1 MTTEKLVNEAL
12 FGKTELASQK
22 IELGVLQDLQEN
34 INKGVALGDL
44 TKQQLTTVDNQAK
57 LRKDLEV
64 KLDNATAELTKQM
77 QILDT
82 KASDT
87 KAFYNKAEQLY
98 SAFINKASDLG
109 IDYPKNIDTNFKI
122 LEKQVE
128 FINNSIPK
136 IKSK

>member
-1 MTTEKLVNEAL
+1 MTTEKLVNNAL
-12 FGKTELASQK
+12 FGKTRLASQK

-44 TKQQLTTVDNQAK
+44 TKQQLTITDNQAK
-57 LRKDLEV
+57 LKKDLEV
-64 KLDNATAELTKQM
+64 KLDNANAELTKQI
-77 QILDT
+77 QILDS

-87 KAFYNKAEQLY
+87 KAYYNKAEQLY
-98 SAFINKASDLG
+98 TNFINKASDLG
-109 IDYPKNIDTNFKI
+109 IDYTKNIDTNFKI
-122 LEKQVE
+122 LEKQIE

>member
-1 MTTEKLVNEAL
+1 MTTEKLVNKAL